1 MYFEYR
7 IVKIEKGL
15 FLIEHRS
22 TPDGTWQEVK
32 DKQFKTKPKAE
43 AWARILKVL
52 NLETKVISSEI
63 AVLGLRILRQFLLP
77 QRF

>member
-1 MYFEYR
+1 MVQKEFR

-22 TPDGTWQEVK
+22 TPDGTWQEVE

-43 AWARILKVL
+43 AWARK
-52 NLETKVISSEI
+52 NLEMEVQ
-63 AVLGLRILRQFLLP
+63 V
-77 QRF
+77 

>member
-15 FLIEHRS
+15 FLIEYRN
-22 TPDGTWQEVK
+22 TPNEIWHEVK

-43 AWARILKVL
+43 AWARK
-52 NLETKVISSEI
+52 N
-63 AVLGLRILRQFLLP
+63 F
-77 QRF
+77 

>member
-22 TPDGTWQEVK
+22 TPDGTWQEVE
-32 DKQFKTKPKAE
+32 DKQFNTKQKAE
-43 AWARILKVL
+43 AWARK
-52 NLETKVISSEI
+52 NFEI
-63 AVLGLRILRQFLLP
+63 DRKSVV
-77 QRF
+77 

>member
-1 MYFEYR
+1 MAQKEYR

-22 TPDGTWQEVK
+22 TPDGTWQEVE

-43 AWARILKVL
+43 AWARK
-52 NLETKVISSEI
+52 NLEMEVQ
-63 AVLGLRILRQFLLP
+63 V
-77 QRF
+77 